1 MAGTNQDTYN
11 SLVVER
17 QGLQEQLQK
26 IASATGRAT
35 SGQAATFQARINELS
50 NKIKNLE
57 PSTARPDE
65 IYVAHRAQTNLTQK
79 INELVAGGKTL
90 DDPEVKTLMGELTD
104 TTQFIKNN
112 EAQVQA
118 KEQAITGGKGA
129 IATAKAQ
136 QETIASKQEQAKQSK
151 ENASTLEKLQTQR
164 TILTAAGQSTAAI
177 DAQIQ
182 KLSGTPVTTS
192 QVSPEVTNQIPNT
205 GGSKSGIQTL
215 TTPSSTG
222 GGGSGGASGGG
233 STPTDTSGG
242 GKYKTVGDT
251 LNFNNQPFTGVY
263 KDKYYNQGKVETA
276 EQVKQDFL
284 AKYQVQ
290 AAFIASVPELSNLL
304 SQAMD
309 PKNNWNADK
318 WKLAYTNSQWFQ
330 GTLADR
336 RDEQLARYSDKG
348 AYATRYNALVD
359 QIQSIAKSEGID
371 TSMFGGKITPDKV
384 DSIDPNSSMGY
395 LMQHYYRTDPP
406 SDVLSKYVAQ
416 HGTIAKSGS
425 GVTGGQIA
433 AAANDLRSYAAS
445 MGISSQFLTPT
456 WKGDGITTGG
466 DYFANAAQA
475 TLAGYTNL
483 EAEKNLMKQQAMNM
497 YKPFASQI
505 EKGYTVS
512 QLANPYTSAASQLL
526 EVAPES
532 INLGAS
538 TGLGYDVTKAL
549 QGDGTNA
556 TSLDQFMTQ
565 VKQRPEW
572 LNTTNARNTLMDTA
586 TTLLRNF
593 GLVVGQ

>member
-11 SLVVER
+11 SLLIQR
-17 QGLQEQLQK
+17 QNLEDKLQK
-26 IASATGRAT
+26 SQATTGRRY
-35 SGQAATFQARINELS
+35 GQGNADIQAQINELTT
-50 NKIKNLE
+50 KIRNLE

-65 IYVAHRAQTNLTQK
+65 IYVAHRAQANLTQQ
-79 INELVAGGKTL
+79 INELVSGGKTL
-90 DDPEVKTLMGELTD
+90 DDPEVKKLMGELTD

-112 EAQVQA
+112 ETQIQA
-118 KEQAITGGKGA
+118 KDTTISVGKTA
-129 IATAKAQ
+129 LDTSVSAAKAQ
-136 QETIASKQEQAKQSK
+136 EGAAQKLKTDT
-151 ENASTLEKLQTQR
+151 STLQKLQTQR
-164 TILTAAGQSTAAI
+164 TILAAGGQSTAAV

-182 KLSGTPVTTS
+182 KLSKTSTTTNQVPSDLTGQVPGTPASTVVT
-192 QVSPEVTNQIPNT
+192 PANN
-205 GGSKSGIQTL
+205 GNGSK
-215 TTPSSTG
+215 
-222 GGGSGGASGGG
+222 
-233 STPTDTSGG
+233 TPTDTSGG
-242 GKYKTVGDT
+242 GKYKTVSGV
-251 LNFNNQPFTGVY
+251 LNFNGQPFTGVY
-263 KDKYYNQGKVETA
+263 KDKYYSQGAVETA

-309 PKNNWNADK
+309 PKNQWGADK
-318 WKLAYTNSQWFQ
+318 WKLAYQNSQWFQ
-330 GTLADR
+330 STLADR

-359 QIQSIAKSEGID
+359 QIQSMAKSEGID

-406 SDVLSKYVAQ
+406 SDILSKYVAQ

-433 AAANDLRSYAAS
+433 ATANDLRSYAAS

-466 DYFANAAQA
+466 DYFTNAAQA
-475 TLAGYTNL
+475 SLAGYTNP

-497 YKPFASQI
+497 YKPFAAQL

-556 TSLDQFMTQ
+556 TSLDQFMTS
-565 VKQRPEW
+565 VKKRPEW